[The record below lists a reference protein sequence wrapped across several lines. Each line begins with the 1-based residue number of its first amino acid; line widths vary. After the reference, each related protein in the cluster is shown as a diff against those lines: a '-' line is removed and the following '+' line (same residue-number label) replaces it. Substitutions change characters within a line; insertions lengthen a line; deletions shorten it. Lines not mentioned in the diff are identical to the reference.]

1 MAIYRV
7 DYFKTSNSKYVMVE
21 ANSKR
26 EAINK
31 AIEEDNWQK
40 YPVFFSTFEYIATLQ
55 ERKPKQVSPIWV
67 SVKDRLPPVD
77 KEAIVLTKDG
87 EICFGHIVNKRIAKD
102 YNGWNIPDVEYWLP
116 FVDPKDK

>member
-31 AIEEDNWQK
+31 AIEE
-40 YPVFFSTFEYIATLQ
+40 
-55 ERKPKQVSPIWV
+55 
-67 SVKDRLPPVD
+67 
-77 KEAIVLTKDG
+77 
-87 EICFGHIVNKRIAKD
+87 KRNLLGGYKRGAS
-102 YNGWNIPDVEYWLP
+102 YA
-116 FVDPKDK
+116 F

>member
-31 AIEEDNWQK
+31 AIEENHWQK
-40 YPVFFSTFEYIATLQ
+40 YPVDFLPLTILLLYKTASLKMFLQ
-55 ERKPKQVSPIWV
+55 YGYLSRMSFHQ
-67 SVKDRLPPVD
+67 
-77 KEAIVLTKDG
+77 
-87 EICFGHIVNKRIAKD
+87 
-102 YNGWNIPDVEYWLP
+102 
-116 FVDPKDK
+116 